1 MSCAGGG
8 SRRCCTPIRLAVPCR
23 AGGPVCPP
31 DIINTAAASILTFS
45 VTTNLINIVSA
56 FNGVNHTTIHDV
68 KTKSGIK
75 KVLSIYMVF
84 LVIARVGGPVILAI
98 GHWR

>member
-1 MSCAGGG
+1 VREGVAGDAAPRFD
-8 SRRCCTPIRLAVPCR
+8 SLCR
-23 AGGPVCPP
+23 AVLAGQSVPP

-84 LVIARVGGPVILAI
+84 LVIARVGGSVILAI

>member
-1 MSCAGGG
+1 MLHPDST
-8 SRRCCTPIRLAVPCR
+8 RCAVPCWR
-23 AGGPVCPP
+23 ASLSPP

-84 LVIARVGGPVILAI
+84 LVIARVGGSVILAI